1 MVQIKVL
8 GMGCMRCNT
17 LEKLTIDVLA
27 ELGIAADVEHVK
39 DLSQI
44 TKYGVMSLPGLVI
57 NDKLRASGRVP
68 KKEEIKT
75 WIKEEA
81 HNKSTG

>member
-1 MVQIKVL
+1 MQIKVL

-17 LEKLTIDVLA
+17 LEKLTIDALA

-44 TKYGVMSLPGLVI
+44 AKYGVMSLPGLVI
-57 NDKLRASGRVP
+57 NEKLRVSGRVP
-68 KKEEIKT
+68 KKEEIKM
-75 WIKEEA
+75 WLQEEA
-81 HNKSTG
+81 HI